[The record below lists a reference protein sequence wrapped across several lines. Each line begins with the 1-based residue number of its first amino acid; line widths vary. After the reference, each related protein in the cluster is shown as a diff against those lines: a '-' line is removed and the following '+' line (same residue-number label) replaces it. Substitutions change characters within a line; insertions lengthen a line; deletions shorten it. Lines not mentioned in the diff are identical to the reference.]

1 MVAPSFQTFEVLS
14 EPFLKNGKEYIK
26 VKNPKTGTIREVRN
40 YTEKEYKSAYGSKS
54 KNEPVKFTNEQ
65 KKFYWPAAVRSLD
78 ATGTNPRTLKA
89 SVAASSPALAY
100 TFMWQAYG
108 AQIQKGA

>member
-54 KNEPVKFTNEQ
+54 KDEPVKFAVEQ
-65 KKFYWPAAVRSLD
+65 KKFYESAAVRSIEIS
-78 ATGTNPRTLKA
+78 GTNPRIIKA
-89 SVAASSPALAY
+89 RVAANSPALAY
-100 TFMWQAYG
+100 VYMWQTYG
-108 AQIQKGA
+108 AKMQKGA